1 MNDSTKYKN
10 RTNIYQSN
18 SNLFL
23 SNNNNPFL
31 ITPFQVPTNVA
42 KQTIVNDISSIVST
56 LIGDLSSIIN
66 IDTYTLCISTIT
78 PCPTNTL
85 TISSGIFNLNSLNAN
100 FNTSNL
106 NVSGNAYFNYIDSGT
121 IDVGT
126 VNFTTMTGSTITTNT
141 LQVNSTINASTINTS
156 TLSTNTLQVN
166 STINAS
172 TINTSTLSTLILEYS
187 SIYMNPGLTIPV
199 SNTTNNAFPVT
210 FPSIFTG
217 GIPITI
223 GGVSHIIPFY

>member
-156 TLSTNTLQVN
+156 TLST
-166 STINAS
+166 
-172 TINTSTLSTLILEYS
+172 LILEYS